1 MLPAEYYEATVLKER
16 VTRPCEALHFH
27 NSTCVDLLYPPLP
40 AATRV
45 TAGDGTIAEVDEN
58 GDEQPLGQVRFNFT
72 CNKFVPFEVPVEVLP
87 ALVGTAVYIKAENRS
102 RKVVV
107 NLEVGDPDLFRFRIA
122 IQVPKEDSYLLLLE
136 YHNAEKDYVPVDVTV
151 SQKERVLMQGKV
163 AINHCP
169 YA

>member
-1 MLPAEYYEATVLKER
+1 
-16 VTRPCEALHFH
+16 
-27 NSTCVDLLYPPLP
+27 
-40 AATRV
+40 
-45 TAGDGTIAEVDEN
+45 
-58 GDEQPLGQVRFNFT
+58 
-72 CNKFVPFEVPVEVLP
+72 
-87 ALVGTAVYIKAENRS
+87 
-102 RKVVV
+102 VVV